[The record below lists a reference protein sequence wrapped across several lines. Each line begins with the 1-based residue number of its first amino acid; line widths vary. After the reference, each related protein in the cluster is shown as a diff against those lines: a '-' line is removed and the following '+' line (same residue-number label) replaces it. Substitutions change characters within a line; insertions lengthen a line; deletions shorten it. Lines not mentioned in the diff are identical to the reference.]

1 MTIGGCDLV
10 TPISRQVVTH
20 EGDALTVFSCI
31 TANPAYWTGTRI
43 AGIAPLYQDYRP
55 LKMIFRY
62 IPQVAVTQSGTVVMG
77 TIWKGASPS
86 SDFQQTLVTSNGG
99 NMINCYIPANSAIE
113 LGANLDRNLYGVS
126 GELSPETNPFLFLA
140 TTRGC
145 LDAEG
150 NQVVPGYFYV
160 EYVFRLKNPIGEAWK
175 FIRSAE
181 VTTPYTGWSLP
192 NRSLVLLEQNGNYGP
207 GTVLDVEEEQGSY
220 IVKYRGSPVDLTDGT
235 AVQAFENGQA
245 AVGLAEPPATSD
257 FSWQISGFATD
268 VGRSPTPITWVTE
281 GSVSAST
288 SSRCLLL
295 TKYSSYVAASIETT
309 NQTLGGDK
317 IAAFSTGSGGGPVI
331 LFNPNGQTIAYVAAG
346 SYAWGP
352 YTIQAPSLSARSL
365 TARLQALEQ
374 RLKVVEDDDVALVPL
389 ATRKLAQ

>member
-175 FIRSAE
+175 FNRSAE
-181 VTTPYTGWSLP
+181 VTTPYSGWSLP
-192 NRSLVLLEQNGNYGP
+192 NRSLVLLEQNGIYGP
-207 GTVLDVEEEQGSY
+207 GTVLDVEDDGTST
-220 IVKYRGSPVDLTDGT
+220 IIKYRGTTVDLEPGT

-245 AVGLAEPPATSD
+245 AVGGVEPPATSEY
-257 FSWQISGFATD
+257 SWEVAN
-268 VGRSPTPITWVTE
+268 W
-281 GSVSAST
+281 AST
-288 SSRCLLL
+288 SSGPFSPIEWVTTGTVAGSSTNKVLAFRKNPYGINL
-295 TKYSSYVAASIETT
+295 TVVSSSVTIDETNVAAFATGKSSSSFYLT
-309 NQTLGGDK
+309 NPSGTVIACVDDGITAGPFSLPSSTLSMSQLRLR
-317 IAAFSTGSGGGPVI
+317 ISE
-331 LFNPNGQTIAYVAAG
+331 LE
-346 SYAWGP
+346 
-352 YTIQAPSLSARSL
+352 R
-365 TARLQALEQ
+365 RLQ
-374 RLKVVEDDDVALVPL
+374 VVEEDDVALVPL
-389 ATRKLAQ
+389 ATRKMSTN